1 MARKRKAVKQKEMD
15 PVTQEIYDLLH
26 DNNNNIAVEV
36 VTAEYEIPTPYID
49 VTKLP
54 PVLDTSKLP
63 SLEEVEVVEEADVVE
78 VPSVIETPL
87 YTDPSLKQLFDLIE
101 EFCK

>member
-63 SLEEVEVVEEADVVE
+63 SLEEVEVVEVE
-78 VPSVIETPL
+78 PDFLVQYIKSMKRRIR
-87 YTDPSLKQLFDLIE
+87 SF
-101 EFCK
+101 